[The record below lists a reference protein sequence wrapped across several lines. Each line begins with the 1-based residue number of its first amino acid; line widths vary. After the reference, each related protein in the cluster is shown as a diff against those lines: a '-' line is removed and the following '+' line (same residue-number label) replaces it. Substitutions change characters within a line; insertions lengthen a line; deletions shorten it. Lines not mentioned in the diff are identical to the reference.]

1 MKKLQVQDDG
11 THRPGGYDEASG
23 DRLEA
28 RTRRARDRST
38 GRGSAGAGSGRVRNS
53 DHERFDRRQNITSP
67 GVKKLQVQDDASE
80 REPLSWV

>member
-1 MKKLQVQDDG
+1 MMGL
-11 THRPGGYDEASG
+11 T
-23 DRLEA
+23 A
-28 RTRRARDRST
+28 RAVTTRRVVTASKPEHGGRGIVST